1 MGADTYDLLVSTR
14 LETARL
20 VIRTFQARD
29 AGPWLAMVGDPEV
42 RRFLPAGPV
51 PTLELAR
58 RIIGERQGMERE
70 LGHAMWAVEDKTTG
84 TFVGQCGLRPVD
96 EGAGPEIDL
105 AYHYTRASW
114 NKLLHQRVPEQARL
128 PGPLQPRLL
137 IRLVRGRHILSLS
150 PRPAIAGPPRVTGG
164 HRARA
169 EGSSR

>member
-29 AGPWLAMVGDPEV
+29 AGPWFAMVGDPEV

-70 LGHAMWAVEDKTTG
+70 LGHAMWAVEARRRARSSGNAGCGRSMREQGRKSTSLTTTPGPAG
-84 TFVGQCGLRPVD
+84 TSSCTSEYRNRPVS
-96 EGAGPEIDL
+96 
-105 AYHYTRASW
+105 RARSSRAF
-114 NKLLHQRVPEQARL
+114 LSASSAVVTSCPFLPGLPSQAR
-128 PGPLQPRLL
+128 R
-137 IRLVRGRHILSLS
+137 
-150 PRPAIAGPPRVTGG
+150 
-164 HRARA
+164 
-169 EGSSR
+169 E